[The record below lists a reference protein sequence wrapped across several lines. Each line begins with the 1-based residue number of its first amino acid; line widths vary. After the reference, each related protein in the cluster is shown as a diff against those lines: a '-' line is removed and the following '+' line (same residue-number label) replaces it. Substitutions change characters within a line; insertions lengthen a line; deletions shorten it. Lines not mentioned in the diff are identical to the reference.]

1 MNNIHKYTIRLC
13 LSSVLICLFLLSSCT
28 YDYFDDETNYVV
40 YAPKADVN
48 KRTETYK
55 VDDVRIFIYNTD
67 LEKHRYSLHPFED
80 NARTTVGDF
89 NFKLLPGL
97 HPVHCFSNING
108 VEFTEVESYNTA
120 KFSLQQSEDGYYKEP
135 PVILS
140 DYLAPTIHFP
150 GPLVKDTALFEHEH
164 VGRICVV
171 FKNLQ
176 RFNTQLSL
184 DNIKGIEVVA
194 GGVGTVQYLSTI
206 SDSINTRSSRNS
218 PGDKMFLYT
227 KLYKDP
233 YLDFEF
239 GFENYYLPSPD
250 LSAEGNSSEPI
261 NFEIR
266 FIGDNNTIITVLPVE
281 LTDENQQPIV
291 LHMAQTLI
299 VEIDGKNVQVL
310 TLKDLLDWNT
320 SIETGKDKNPGG
332 GGTEV

>member
-13 LSSVLICLFLLSSCT
+13 FSSILICLCLLSSCT
-28 YDYFDDETNYVV
+28 YDYFEDETNYVV

-67 LEKHRYSLHPFED
+67 LEKHRYSLNPFED
-80 NARTTVGDF
+80 NARTTVGNF

-97 HPVHCFSNING
+97 HPVHCFSNFPGI
-108 VEFTEVESYNTA
+108 EFSEIESYNTA
-120 KFSLQQSEDGYYKEP
+120 KFSLQKSENGYYKEP

-140 DYLAPTIHFP
+140 EYLEPNIHFP
-150 GPLVKDTALFEHEH
+150 GPLVMDTAWFEHKY

-171 FKNLQ
+171 FKNLE
-176 RFNTQLSL
+176 RVDSKLSI
-184 DNIKGIEVVA
+184 DNIKQVELVA
-194 GGVGTVQYLSTI
+194 SGVGTVQYLSNI
-206 SDSINTRSSRNS
+206 SDSLNTRSSRNNPS
-218 PGDKMFLYT
+218 DKMLLTT

-233 YLDFEF
+233 YPGFEF

-250 LSAEGNSSEPI
+250 LSSEGNSSEPI

-266 FIGDNNTIITVLPVE
+266 FIGDNNTIISTLHIEVI
-281 LTDENQQPIV
+281 DDNQQPIV
-291 LHMAQTLI
+291 LHMAETLI
-299 VEIDGKNVQVL
+299 VKIDGKDVQVL

-320 SIETGKDKNPGG
+320 SIEKGEDNTPGG